1 MAEGLRTEVHGNVG
15 VVIMDRPPHNFLNF
29 RQIHDIADALEE
41 MQNDM
46 SIRCAVLAADGRS
59 FCAGADFAGDGV
71 GGGDDEVVG
80 GDATLALYQG
90 SGRLFDVTLPI
101 VGAIQGPAVGGGL
114 GLAMVPDIR
123 ITCPDARFSANFASL
138 GIHQG
143 FGMSVTLPQLLGP
156 SRAAQVLY
164 SAKRY
169 KGEEAVAIGLADECV
184 PSEQVRERALEVA
197 TEIAANAPLAL
208 RAIKSTLRLGLGDR
222 VREITQ
228 REAQLQAELSA
239 SDDAK
244 EGIAAVGER
253 RAGNFKGK

>member
-1 MAEGLRTEVHGNVG
+1 MALFTH
-15 VVIMDRPPHNFLNF
+15 
-29 RQIHDIADALEE
+29 
-41 MQNDM
+41 
-46 SIRCAVLAADGRS
+46 AVRRGLAASVHTNSRRRDGS
-59 FCAGADFAGDGV
+59 GGGGSGG
-71 GGGDDEVVG
+71 GGGDDAVVG

>member
-123 ITCPDARFSANFASL
+123 ITCPAARFSANFASL

-208 RAIKSTLRLGLGDR
+208 RSIKSTLRLGLGDR

>member
-228 REAQLQAELSA
+228 RDAQLQAELSA
-239 SDDAK
+239 SDAAK

>member
-228 REAQLQAELSA
+228 REAQLQAQLSA

>member
-164 SAKRY
+164 SAKRDN
-169 KGEEAVAIGLADECV
+169 GEEAVAIGLADECV

-228 REAQLQAELSA
+228 REAQLHAELSA

>member
-90 SGRLFDVTLPI
+90 SGRLFDITLPI

>member
-90 SGRLFDVTLPI
+90 SGRLFDVTLPN

>member
-1 MAEGLRTEVHGNVG
+1 MAEGLRTEVHGNGG

-184 PSEQVRERALEVA
+184 PNEQVRERALEVA

-228 REAQLQAELSA
+228 REAQLQAQLSA

>member
-90 SGRLFDVTLPI
+90 SGRLFDVTLYCWRHTGARRRWRPRAGNGPRYTYPRAQTPDFQPTLHHWEFIKASDERYPPAI
-101 VGAIQGPAVGGGL
+101 VGPV
-114 GLAMVPDIR
+114 
-123 ITCPDARFSANFASL
+123 
-138 GIHQG
+138 
-143 FGMSVTLPQLLGP
+143 
-156 SRAAQVLY
+156 SRRQVLY

-169 KGEEAVAIGLADECV
+169 KGEEAVAIGLADECI
-184 PSEQVRERALEVA
+184 PNEQVRERALEVA
-197 TEIAANAPLAL
+197 TEIAANAPLVQSSQL
-208 RAIKSTLRLGLGDR
+208 YDSVLAIQGAETTTGSP
-222 VREITQ
+222 TQ
-228 REAQLQAELSA
+228 AQLSA

>member
-239 SDDAK
+239 SDDAR

>member
-1 MAEGLRTEVHGNVG
+1 MADGLHVEIHGNVG
-15 VVIMDRPPHNFLNF
+15 MVIMDRPPHNFLNF
-29 RQIHDIADALEE
+29 RQIHDIADALGE
-41 MQNDM
+41 MEKDM
-46 SIRCAVLAADGRS
+46 SIRCAVLAAEGRS

-71 GGGDDEVVG
+71 GGGDKEVVG

-123 ITCPDARFSANFASL
+123 ITCPDARFSANFAAL

-143 FGMSVTLPQLLGP
+143 FGMSVTLPELLGP
-156 SRAAQVLY
+156 SKAAQVLY
-164 SAKRY
+164 SARRY
-169 KGEEAVAIGLADECV
+169 KGEEAVLIGLADECV
-184 PSEQVRERALEVA
+184 PSLQVRERALEVA
-197 TEIAANAPLAL
+197 SEIAANAPLAL

-228 REAQLQAELSA
+228 REARIQAELSA
-239 SDDAK
+239 SADAK
-244 EGIAAVGER
+244 EGIASVGER
-253 RAGNFKGK
+253 RSGNFTGR

>member
-208 RAIKSTLRLGLGDR
+208 RAIKSTLRLGLGDQ

>member
-90 SGRLFDVTLPI
+90 SGRLCAVTRPI

-169 KGEEAVAIGLADECV
+169 TGEEAGAIGLADECG
-184 PSEQVRERALEVA
+184 PSEQGRERALEVA

>member
-101 VGAIQGPAVGGGL
+101 VGAIQGPAVGGGR

>member
-1 MAEGLRTEVHGNVG
+1 MADGLRIEAHGNVG

-46 SIRCAVLAADGRS
+46 SISCAVLAADGRS

-71 GGGDDEVVG
+71 GGGDNEVVG

-143 FGMSVTLPQLLGP
+143 FGMSITLPNLLGP

-184 PSEQVRERALEVA
+184 PNDQVRERAIQVA
-197 TEIAANAPLAL
+197 AEIAANAPLAL
-208 RAIKSTLRLGLGDR
+208 RAIKSTLRLGLGDQ

-228 REAQLQAELSA
+228 REAQIQAELSA
-239 SDDAK
+239 TDDAK
-244 EGIAAVGER
+244 EGIAAVSDR
-253 RAGNFKGK
+253 RPGNFTGK

>member
-208 RAIKSTLRLGLGDR
+208 RAIKSSLRLGLGDR

>member
-197 TEIAANAPLAL
+197 TEIAANAPLAR

>member
-46 SIRCAVLAADGRS
+46 SIRCAVLAANGRS
-59 FCAGADFAGDGV
+59 CCAGADFAGDGV

>member
-29 RQIHDIADALEE
+29 RQIHDIADALED

-46 SIRCAVLAADGRS
+46 SIRCSGLAADGRS

-90 SGRLFDVTLPI
+90 SGRLCDVTLPI
-101 VGAIQGPAVGGGL
+101 VGAIHGPAVGGGL
-114 GLAMVPDIR
+114 GLALVPDIR

-169 KGEEAVAIGLADECV
+169 KGEAAVAIGLADECV

>member
-29 RQIHDIADALEE
+29 RQIDDIADALEE
-41 MQNDM
+41 MQYDM

-208 RAIKSTLRLGLGDR
+208 RAIKSTLRLGLGDQ

>member
-101 VGAIQGPAVGGGL
+101 VGAIQGPAGGGGL

>member
-169 KGEEAVAIGLADECV
+169 KGDEAVAIGLADECV

-228 REAQLQAELSA
+228 REAQLQAQLSA

>member
-253 RAGNFKGK
+253 RASNFKGK

>member
-1 MAEGLRTEVHGNVG
+1 MGCALWYTALQLVHAAAAAAQRGGGPRG
-15 VVIMDRPPHNFLNF
+15 VSSAITAP
-29 RQIHDIADALEE
+29 
-41 MQNDM
+41 
-46 SIRCAVLAADGRS
+46 
-59 FCAGADFAGDGV
+59 AGASSSRGRG

-90 SGRLFDVTLPI
+90 AGRLFDVTLPI

-208 RAIKSTLRLGLGDR
+208 RAIKSTLRLGLSDR

>member
-29 RQIHDIADALEE
+29 RQINDIADALEE

-208 RAIKSTLRLGLGDR
+208 RAIKSTLRLGLGDQ

>member
-169 KGEEAVAIGLADECV
+169 KGEEAVAMGLADECV

-228 REAQLQAELSA
+228 REAQLQAELAA
-239 SDDAK
+239 SDDAR

>member
-1 MAEGLRTEVHGNVG
+1 MADGLRVEIHGNVG
-15 VVIMDRPPHNFLNF
+15 AVIMDRPPHNFLNF
-29 RQIHDIADALEE
+29 KQIHDIADALDE

-90 SGRLFDVTLPI
+90 SGRLFDVTIPI
-101 VGAIQGPAVGGGL
+101 VGAIHGPAVGGGL

-143 FGMSVTLPQLLGP
+143 FGMSVTLPRLLGP

-169 KGEEAVAIGLADECV
+169 KGEEAVGIGLADECV
-184 PSEQVRERALEVA
+184 PNEQVRDRAFEVA
-197 TEIAANAPLAL
+197 EEIAGNAPLAL
-208 RAIKSTLRLGLGDR
+208 RAIKSTLRHGLGDE

-228 REAQLQAELSA
+228 REARIQAELSA
-239 SDDAK
+239 TDDAK
-244 EGIAAVGER
+244 EGIASVGER
-253 RAGNFKGK
+253 RPGNFTGK

>member
-46 SIRCAVLAADGRS
+46 SIRCAGLAADGRS

-184 PSEQVRERALEVA
+184 PNEQVRERALEVA

>member
-184 PSEQVRERALEVA
+184 PNEQVRERTLEVA

-228 REAQLQAELSA
+228 REAQLQAQLSA

>member
-197 TEIAANAPLAL
+197 TEIAANAPLAM

-253 RAGNFKGK
+253 RAGHFKGK

>member
-184 PSEQVRERALEVA
+184 SSEQVRERALEVA